1 MRDHS
6 DIFDDRV
13 VDALCDSLNILSAG
27 VSVELNTGDRAL
39 VITENERNILR
50 PMILSFKDNVMMDLS
65 NREYDDIEIVDIA
78 KTMDNRHFMNR
89 GEAPKEAEKKVEQ
102 AGA

>member
-1 MRDHS
+1 
-6 DIFDDRV
+6 
-13 VDALCDSLNILSAG
+13 
-27 VSVELNTGDRAL
+27 
-39 VITENERNILR
+39 
-50 PMILSFKDNVMMDLS
+50 MILSFKDNVMMDLS

-102 AGA
+102 AGT